1 MQGQAVCS
9 CTSGSI
15 TGEMMV
21 ILSPVV
27 SALST
32 AVGTPASWPDAT
44 LVGCGSF
51 RAQDSQCLAETTS
64 PPLFLALRGPALERS
79 SQDFRSGQPWFSIS
93 LTRRCRAPDQFTGM
107 S

>member
-32 AVGTPASWPDAT
+32 AVGTPASGPDAT

-64 PPLFLALRGPALERS
+64 PPLPSRAKPHSSWLSGAQCWRGAARISGLDSRG
-79 SQDFRSGQPWFSIS
+79 SQS
-93 LTRRCRAPDQFTGM
+93 A
-107 S
+107 